1 MAYFETAYVD
11 LVILNV
17 FMNALALIEKSMN
30 FYFSI
35 VNVSIAQIFRGLNGT
50 GTDKHEESTDRG
62 IVDDCA
68 IYGECWSRFC

>member
-1 MAYFETAYVD
+1 V
-11 LVILNV
+11 
-17 FMNALALIEKSMN
+17 N

-62 IVDDCA
+62 TIDDGA
-68 IYGECWSRFC
+68 ELILLKVIRHLQAKPS